1 MKPDEEAVF
10 EVKAPV
16 QVEEKK
22 TPAIAADDDVAD
34 LDVIEKKE
42 LPAEDDFDEIKPKT
56 SIFQTITSA
65 FKKPM
70 VDDLDSDVTTAPG
83 KEPLGKDVLLDDE
96 FPKKSFFE
104 NLFGGFGRKSMDDD
118 DLGDFKIPK
127 T

>member
-1 MKPDEEAVF
+1 MKPDDEAVF

-22 TPAIAADDDVAD
+22 TPAISSDDDVAD
-34 LDVIEKKE
+34 LDVLGKKE
-42 LPAEDDFDEIKPKT
+42 LPDDDFDEIKPKT

-70 VDDLDSDVTTAPG
+70 VDDLDSDVTPAPG
-83 KEPLGKDVLLDDE
+83 KEPLDKDVLLDDE
-96 FPKKSFFE
+96 FPKKSFLE
-104 NLFGGFGRKSMDDD
+104 NLFSGFGRKSIDDDD
-118 DLGDFKIPK
+118 DLGDLKIPK